1 MTHNLYRFPYW
12 PFNVIKLINFF
23 LDFFSGS
30 CRKRTTSRYCC
41 IFPFIYKGRR
51 YNRCTRKN
59 HNRPWCAI
67 TPNYDRDRKW
77 GNCAGKSGFFCFCF
91 VFVFLFFFWGGEGLV
106 RTIVS
111 RFGVPVAVFDVIGPE
126 TGFMWRDFR
135 IWIRSKTHWSCSDST
150 KPFSTTFG
158 FM

>member
-77 GNCAGKSGFFCFCF
+77 GNCAGKSGFFC
-91 VFVFLFFFWGGEGLV
+91 LFFHVFATSVSFSVMRETRV
-106 RTIVS
+106 RFHTIALNITGCS
-111 RFGVPVAVFDVIGPE
+111 ILARSAKRASMCYGKE
-126 TGFMWRDFR
+126 TEPCLTFL
-135 IWIRSKTHWSCSDST
+135 C
-150 KPFSTTFG
+150 TTFQTG
-158 FM
+158 PFEFLRL